1 MLCLWLDRWAHI
13 YASSLLVSL
22 FAFERLYVGP
32 ALDSSNQVHL
42 SMPGKCL
49 RSLTWIC
56 WVIMS
61 LSGILWL
68 LAVVTSMIAKMD
80 FDSVEEV
87 LSGTQ
92 FGHLWI
98 FRSLLSLAIVGGLL
112 RQTLKKRPH
121 LNLLWAGLAAV
132 NLASL
137 AWASHAG
144 AATGSLAAVHLLA
157 DVSHLLVS
165 AIWPG
170 GLLPLTAWYLVSAR
184 APTNVSTIQEVLQRF
199 SAISLGAVA
208 ALGVSGVLNGLFMLK
223 EFSDFYLTPYGQ
235 ILAVKIIL
243 FLVMIVLGAQN
254 RHLLKVQRQS
264 DPLTNGSAPGKR
276 LFRNICIESALA
288 FVVFGLV
295 GVLGAVPPPG
305 AVP

>member
-1 MLCLWLDRWAHI
+1 MLWLWLDRWAHI
-13 YASSLLVSL
+13 YTSSLLVSL
-22 FAFERLYVGP
+22 LAFERLYVSP
-32 ALDSSNQVHL
+32 ALDSSGQVHL
-42 SMPGKCL
+42 SMPRKYL
-49 RSLTWIC
+49 RGLTWIC

-61 LSGILWL
+61 LSGVLWL
-68 LAVVTSMIAKMD
+68 LAVVTSMIAETD
-80 FDSVEEV
+80 SVSVEEV

-92 FGHLWI
+92 FGHLWM
-98 FRSLLSLAIVGGLL
+98 FRSLLSLVIVGGLL
-112 RQTLKKRPH
+112 RQTLKKRPQ
-121 LNLLWAGLAAV
+121 LNLLWTGLAAV

-170 GLLPLTAWYLVSAR
+170 GLLPLTAWYLISAS
-184 APTNVSTIQEVLQRF
+184 APANVSMIHEVLHRF

-208 ALGVSGVLNGLFMLK
+208 ALAVSGVLNGLFMLK

-243 FLVMIVLGAQN
+243 FLVMIALGAQN

-264 DPLTNGSAPGKR
+264 ESLTNGSAPGKR

-295 GVLGAVPPPG
+295 GALGAVPPPG
-305 AVP
+305 AIS